1 MIVVLSS
8 LLFLAGVGFSIPYN
22 GMSAGVASGGL
33 FSAFSPM
40 GDDSSTSNGGSSQ
53 SSNAE
58 MKCTPYYDTV
68 YDNKCQ
74 SYTDRVCTTQHQ
86 ENCFDVPGE
95 TCKAILASKQE
106 DVEYEV
112 IQATVT
118 VQNCHKVNERVCD
131 TVYKTQFTNKD
142 DYKCIELAN
151 VDCSPHDKVIQDK
164 TCKTTTEF
172 DCKEIGF
179 SAQTGLD
186 DGSLGSSGLANALID
201 DESSSG
207 MLGSSYGR
215 TYKVPSATYGYREPP
230 KVVCKKS
237 AATKCYNTP
246 RTISSE
252 KCEMQKRVCDLEQ
265 RPQPKQVKKY
275 VYSKQC
281 RPIRRT
287 ICENADVKDLVQS
300 CAPYTHKSCSY
311 TPREKC
317 VDVPKEHCY
326 KVGKSVQKQKCET
339 VVNEGSYSAA
349 NYRGESSFNSGGSQS
364 MKDSVFSSD
373 SYRVGE
379 FGSEQQS
386 GTYIWQVESRRFIP
400 RFLVA

>member
-1 MIVVLSS
+1 
-8 LLFLAGVGFSIPYN
+8 
-22 GMSAGVASGGL
+22 
-33 FSAFSPM
+33 
-40 GDDSSTSNGGSSQ
+40 
-53 SSNAE
+53 

-95 TCKAILASKQE
+95 TCKAILASKQVRKCFNVTELLCSLKE

-252 KCEMQKRVCDLEQ
+252 KCEMRKEKKCEKFAERTPFPVEKQHCHNEEKRVCDLEQ

-386 GTYIWQVESRRFIP
+386 GTYSMSDVP
-400 RFLVA
+400 GY